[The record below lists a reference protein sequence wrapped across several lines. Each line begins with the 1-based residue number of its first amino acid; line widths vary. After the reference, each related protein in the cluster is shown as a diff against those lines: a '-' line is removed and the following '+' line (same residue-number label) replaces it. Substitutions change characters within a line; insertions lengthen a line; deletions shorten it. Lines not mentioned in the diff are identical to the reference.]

1 MKKLLYLFF
10 LLLISNQV
18 LAQRK
23 LNEREWEEWDQA
35 ALQLEIGNFD
45 KAIGIYRLEP
55 SNPGFSNR
63 IKQTQNLKTLYSE
76 GLKLQRERKYLE
88 AITMFKR
95 HRGIEGVGS
104 LGIFEKKI
112 DECVRQLGTPDNSRL
127 KDLERRD
134 VAAEYSYKAY
144 KKLLVMDTQGALRD
158 FDLAKKFGN
167 TASVSLKEKYKNDL
181 QMIQEVIQWQQVTQQ
196 IAGKG
201 LEQEKVGFA
210 KYRDIKNVPVLPSIE
225 THIQIVV
232 ARIEGKNVLLNF
244 AQNCETDALLAYVQ
258 EHKSEL
264 NQSETLVSKLRQYK
278 SIRNKIDTLSGRLDN
293 SSTVK
298 SAFSSIEKMTNSFT
312 ELPDDVKKSLETCLK
327 NDKHRVFMGYS
338 ALAAKENN
346 YVIAQSFLDEAK
358 ELSLPEKKMEIVGR
372 EVELIAQKSK
382 SEITKTDLRTEK
394 ENDLKIGKRLDNI
407 KNLVENGQCK
417 EAKIQIENLKK
428 SFTLNSK
435 QSNEIAKVDIAVESC
450 KSAELKIG
458 IIAGASANKPLY
470 KINNVFQDISYGSA
484 IEAGIAVSIRD
495 HGSPV
500 SFLASLKYLNT
511 EYNSLNSDNL
521 AIENFKISGAS
532 GSLNLKF
539 IPVKFTNGGIF
550 ITVGG
555 EGIIP
560 LAYKYTNYS
569 AGTELSDRAQLNSFL
584 LSSQAGVGIEFKRFS
599 IEGFANYGLNGMYNK
614 SAANASSTPN
624 DRVNAKFRRAGIR
637 ICFWILN

>member
-1 MKKLLYLFF
+1 MKKNLYIFF
-10 LLLISNQV
+10 LLLVSNQA

-23 LNEREWEEWDQA
+23 FNEREWEEWDQA

-95 HRGIEGVGS
+95 HRGIEGIGS

-181 QMIQEVIQWQQVTQQ
+181 QMIQEVIQWQQVTQK

-232 ARIEGKNVLLNF
+232 AQIEGKNVLLNF

-338 ALAAKENN
+338 AIAAKENN

-358 ELSLPEKKMEIVGR
+358 ELSLPEKKMEIAGR
-372 EVELIAQKSK
+372 QADLTAQKSK
-382 SEITKTDLRTEK
+382 SELTEVNSKTEK
-394 ENDLKIGKRLDNI
+394 ANDVKIGKKLENI
-407 KNLVENGQCK
+407 KNLIENGKCR
-417 EAKIQIENLKK
+417 EAKIQIENFKK
-428 SFTLNSK
+428 AFLLNSK
-435 QSNEIAKVDIAVESC
+435 QANDLTKIENSINSC
-450 KSAELKIG
+450 QSAELKFG
-458 IIAGASANKPLY
+458 IIAGASANKPKY
-470 KINNVFQDISYGSA
+470 KINNDFQHMSYGRA
-484 IEAGIAVSIRD
+484 IEAGIALSIRD

-500 SFLASLKYLNT
+500 SLLASLKYFNT
-511 EYNSLNSDNL
+511 NYNSLTSDNL
-521 AIENFKISGAS
+521 AIENFKISGAI
-532 GSLNLKF
+532 GSINIKLVPIKF
-539 IPVKFTNGGIF
+539 QNGGIF
-550 ITVGG
+550 VMVGA
-555 EGIIP
+555 EGVIP
-560 LAYKYTNYS
+560 VTYKYNNFS
-569 AGTELSDRAQLNSFL
+569 AGFELSDRAQLNSFL
-584 LSSQAGVGIEFKRFS
+584 LSGQAGVGAEFGRFF
-599 IEGFANYGLNGMYNK
+599 IEGFANYGVNGIYDK
-614 SAANASSTPN
+614 SSKNPSSTQN
-624 DRVNAKFRRAGIR
+624 QRVDARFRRAGIR
-637 ICFWILN
+637 IGFWLF